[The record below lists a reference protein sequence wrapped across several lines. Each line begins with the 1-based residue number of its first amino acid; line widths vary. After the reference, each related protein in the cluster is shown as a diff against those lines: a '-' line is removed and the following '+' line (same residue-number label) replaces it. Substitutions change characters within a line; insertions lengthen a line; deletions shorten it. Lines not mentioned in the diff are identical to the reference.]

1 MPKLGEDTG
10 ATFCGLVHTQYT
22 AACEGCCFPLG
33 QTVSISSGK
42 RFATLTGLML
52 SAASLRLVKLAPE
65 LAKMFNRLSI
75 CNKLETPS
83 ASCTQA
89 GLALEKW
96 RPDMSSQVSLNAASQ
111 VSLKSFW
118 PDVLSFTGLQS
129 LALVENETCSYI
141 ACGLPDLAVLTGLTS
156 LWLQRGCISP
166 HAGDPTG
173 RTSLPIE
180 FDEFESVLDKLN
192 VQCLK
197 LAAVR
202 FNTDLDSFWE
212 GTALCK
218 LKHLRLDYITFD
230 GFNHFRDWSGSAS
243 VAMPSALSRLVN
255 LR

>member
-1 MPKLGEDTG
+1 VASIDMSGRHSSSAKPAWVQE
-10 ATFCGLVHTQYT
+10 A
-22 AACEGCCFPLG
+22 EG
-33 QTVSISSGK
+33 VSSLLQMESLLNILASSG
-42 RFATLTGLML
+42 
-52 SAASLRLVKLAPE
+52 ASLTCLRLAADNIKPVSVA
-65 LAKMFNRLSI
+65 
-75 CNKLETPS
+75 
-83 ASCTQA
+83 
-89 GLALEKW
+89 
-96 RPDMSSQVSLNAASQ
+96 SQVSLNAASQ

-141 ACGLPDLAVLTGLTS
+141 ACDLPDLAVLTGLTS

-192 VQCLK
+192 LQCLT

>member
-1 MPKLGEDTG
+1 MASIDMSGRHFSSAKPAWVQE
-10 ATFCGLVHTQYT
+10 A
-22 AACEGCCFPLG
+22 EG
-33 QTVSISSGK
+33 VSSLLQMESLLNILASSG
-42 RFATLTGLML
+42 ASLT
-52 SAASLRLVKLAPE
+52 SLRLAADNIKPVNVA
-65 LAKMFNRLSI
+65 
-75 CNKLETPS
+75 
-83 ASCTQA
+83 
-89 GLALEKW
+89 
-96 RPDMSSQVSLNAASQ
+96 SQVSLNAASQ

-141 ACGLPDLAVLTGLTS
+141 ACDLPDLAVLTGLTS

-192 VQCLK
+192 LQCLT

>member
-1 MPKLGEDTG
+1 MASIDMSGRHSSSAKPAWVQE
-10 ATFCGLVHTQYT
+10 A
-22 AACEGCCFPLG
+22 EG
-33 QTVSISSGK
+33 VSSLLQMESLLNILASSG
-42 RFATLTGLML
+42 
-52 SAASLRLVKLAPE
+52 ASLTCLRLAADNIKPVSVA
-65 LAKMFNRLSI
+65 
-75 CNKLETPS
+75 
-83 ASCTQA
+83 
-89 GLALEKW
+89 
-96 RPDMSSQVSLNAASQ
+96 SQVSLNAASQ

-141 ACGLPDLAVLTGLTS
+141 ACDLPDLAVLTGLTS

-192 VQCLK
+192 LQCLT